1 MALKKTSKKDLQTR
15 LDQLKEKVETIT
27 MRLDRQS
34 YAHSKLKGK
43 VKYLWRDA
51 SDLLGVRASLQS
63 QLQGLA
69 DANEGLPYKCR
80 LLQEA
85 DDRLEQQQTDLA
97 KTLSSVQQQLDV
109 LQRDNDLG
117 GELASQGQRQ
127 QELVQVTESLAAKLQ
142 DLEVSTSLVERA
154 GDELTT
160 RVNTL
165 ESSASEILKRQQE
178 LDELAHGLNDHVEV
192 LPALQ
197 EHLEKLTSDLNTL
210 WDNAD
215 GMGVSL
221 KQQTHITTLLG
232 QSRDDLA
239 DRTGVLENELRT
251 LAEQQSQHL
260 SPLSDKM
267 AGFQKAL
274 DHLSNQSQDLPAN
287 GNDTRLHDLEETTS
301 RVERA
306 GDEIQ
311 ARTETLESSAVELS
325 SQLQAMERQLSEL
338 VGGADGPKSDK
349 VELGDL
355 CRSLERQLNGLKS
368 KQSANH
374 SLLEDFLS
382 RTGGLEKAAVTQ
394 TEHTD
399 TFSNRLATLTEEL
412 HGLLALKTDRRLD
425 DLELRNNSL
434 EQSLQGERG
443 RISELEQVGVSL
455 NEQLNSAVTDTG
467 ALEERVNTLGT
478 GSERLNNE
486 IDRLDGEFQALNR
499 SMQEQLHA
507 HDARLLEQ
515 HQQLDGVVDGQRE
528 ITDALRSRLD
538 ELKVE
543 LQETNRSTQEQ
554 QQDQDTRLLEL
565 QQQLDDVVVLYSE
578 PTDNINNRLDGLD
591 NVHQALQEKTETL
604 QVQQAQQNDETQGLK
619 QRSLLLMMLLLLITA
634 TLGFLLFWDSTT
646 PEEPQQ
652 VDKAE
657 PAVISEP
664 AIDSTKLENEVAEL
678 RQGLSQLGDSVA
690 QVTHSVDEIKASVDP
705 ELPGKIN
712 RLSDNLETLSQ
723 ENLQKQ
729 QESAR
734 LKTSQQQV
742 QAELDKITGKVK
754 ALERTTPNL
763 MVIAAA
769 QTPEGRQWIKA
780 QQLGQYT
787 LQVVGVHKRE
797 SLARFVRQQ
806 GIEADSAIYHTEH
819 QGQKWYVLF
828 YGNYETLEQ
837 AKAATRQLPAD
848 LAAYKPWIRRIPETG
863 GLFPF

>member
-1 MALKKTSKKDLQTR
+1 MSLKKTSKKDLQTG

-27 MRLDRQS
+27 SRLDRQS

-51 SDLLGVRASLQS
+51 HDLLGVRASLQS
-63 QLQGLA
+63 QFQGLA
-69 DANEGLPYKCR
+69 DANEGLPYTCR
-80 LLQEA
+80 LLQES

-97 KTLSSVQQQLDV
+97 QTLTSVQQQLDA
-109 LQRDNDLG
+109 LQCDNDLG

-127 QELVQVTESLAAKLQ
+127 QELVQITEGLAAKLQ
-142 DLEVSTSLVERA
+142 DLEESTSLVERA
-154 GDELTT
+154 GDELEA
-160 RVNTL
+160 RINTL
-165 ESSASEILKRQQE
+165 EGSASEILKRQQE

-197 EHLEKLTSDLNTL
+197 ARLDKLTSDLNTL

-239 DRTGVLENELRT
+239 DRTGALENELRT

-260 SPLSDKM
+260 SSLSDKM
-267 AGFQKAL
+267 AGLQKAL
-274 DHLSNQSQDLPAN
+274 DHLSNQPQDLPAS

-338 VGGADGPKSDK
+338 VGGADSPKSDK
-349 VELGDL
+349 VELDDL
-355 CRSLERQLNGLKS
+355 CHSLERQLNGLKS
-368 KQSANH
+368 KQSASH
-374 SLLEDFLS
+374 SLLEEFLS

-399 TFSNRLATLTEEL
+399 TFANRLATLTEEL
-412 HGLLALKTDRRLD
+412 HGLLALETDRRLD
-425 DLELRNNSL
+425 DLDLRNNSL

-467 ALEERVNTLGT
+467 ALEERINTLGT
-478 GSERLNNE
+478 GSERINNE
-486 IDRLDGEFQALNR
+486 IDRLDGKFQALNR

-507 HDARLLEQ
+507 HDSRLLEQ
-515 HQQLDGVVDGQRE
+515 
-528 ITDALRSRLD
+528 
-538 ELKVE
+538 
-543 LQETNRSTQEQ
+543 
-554 QQDQDTRLLEL
+554 
-565 QQQLDDVVVLYSE
+565 QQQLDDVVVLFSE
-578 PTDNINNRLDGLD
+578 PTDNINSRLDGLD
-591 NVHQALQEKTETL
+591 NAHQALQEKTETL

-619 QRSLLLMMLLLLITA
+619 QRSLLLMMLLLITA
-634 TLGFLLFWDSTT
+634 TVGFLLFRDSTT

-657 PAVISEP
+657 PAVIREP

-712 RLSDNLETLSQ
+712 RLTDNLETLSQ

-754 ALERTTPNL
+754 ALERTTPDL

-837 AKAATRQLPAD
+837 AKTATRQLPAD
-848 LAAYKPWIRRIPETG
+848 LAAYKPWIRQIPETG
-863 GLFPF
+863 GLFPL

>member
-1 MALKKTSKKDLQTR
+1 MALKKTSKKDLQTK
-15 LDQLKEKVETIT
+15 LDQLKERVETIT

-97 KTLSSVQQQLDV
+97 QTLSSIQQQLDA

-117 GELASQGQRQ
+117 GESASQGQRP
-127 QELVQVTESLAAKLQ
+127 QELVQVTEGLAAKLH

-154 GDELTT
+154 GDELET

-197 EHLEKLTSDLNTL
+197 EHLDKLTSDLNTL

-239 DRTGVLENELRT
+239 DRTGALENELRT

-267 AGFQKAL
+267 ARFQKAL
-274 DHLSNQSQDLPAN
+274 DHLSSQHQDLLTS
-287 GNDTRLHDLEETTS
+287 GNDTRLHDLEETTL
-301 RVERA
+301 RMERA

-325 SQLQAMERQLSEL
+325 IQLQAMERQLSEL
-338 VGGADGPKSDK
+338 VGGAGSPKSDK
-349 VELGDL
+349 VELDDL
-355 CRSLERQLNGLKS
+355 YRSFEQQLNGLKS
-368 KQSANH
+368 EQSANH
-374 SLLEDFLS
+374 SLLEEFLS
-382 RTGGLEKAAVTQ
+382 RTGDLEKAAVTQ

-399 TFSNRLATLTEEL
+399 IFSNRLATLTEEL
-412 HGLLALKTDRRLD
+412 HGLLALETDRRLD
-425 DLELRNNSL
+425 DLDMRNNTL

-467 ALEERVNTLGT
+467 ALEERINTLGT

-486 IDRLDGEFQALNR
+486 IDRLDGEFQVLNR

-515 HQQLDGVVDGQRE
+515 
-528 ITDALRSRLD
+528 
-538 ELKVE
+538 
-543 LQETNRSTQEQ
+543 
-554 QQDQDTRLLEL
+554 
-565 QQQLDDVVVLYSE
+565 QQQLDDVVVLYSK
-578 PTDNINNRLDGLD
+578 PTDNINSRLNGLD
-591 NVHQALQEKTETL
+591 NAHQAL

-634 TLGFLLFWDSTT
+634 TVGFLLFRDSTT

-657 PAVISEP
+657 SVVISEP
-664 AIDSTKLENEVAEL
+664 ATDSTKLENEVAEL

-690 QVTHSVDEIKASVDP
+690 QVTRSVDEIKANVDP
-705 ELPGKIN
+705 ELLGKVN
-712 RLSDNLETLSQ
+712 RLADNLEALSQ
-723 ENLQKQ
+723 ESLQKQ

-754 ALERTTPNL
+754 ALERIIPNL
-763 MVIAAA
+763 MVMAAA
-769 QTPEGRQWIKA
+769 QTPEGLQWMKA

-863 GLFPF
+863 GLFPL

>member
-1 MALKKTSKKDLQTR
+1 M
-15 LDQLKEKVETIT
+15 
-27 MRLDRQS
+27 
-34 YAHSKLKGK
+34 
-43 VKYLWRDA
+43 
-51 SDLLGVRASLQS
+51 
-63 QLQGLA
+63 
-69 DANEGLPYKCR
+69 P
-80 LLQEA
+80 
-85 DDRLEQQQTDLA
+85 
-97 KTLSSVQQQLDV
+97 
-109 LQRDNDLG
+109 
-117 GELASQGQRQ
+117 
-127 QELVQVTESLAAKLQ
+127 
-142 DLEVSTSLVERA
+142 
-154 GDELTT
+154 GDTY
-160 RVNTL
+160 
-165 ESSASEILKRQQE
+165 
-178 LDELAHGLNDHVEV
+178 
-192 LPALQ
+192 
-197 EHLEKLTSDLNTL
+197 
-210 WDNAD
+210 
-215 GMGVSL
+215 
-221 KQQTHITTLLG
+221 
-232 QSRDDLA
+232 
-239 DRTGVLENELRT
+239 
-251 LAEQQSQHL
+251 
-260 SPLSDKM
+260 
-267 AGFQKAL
+267 
-274 DHLSNQSQDLPAN
+274 
-287 GNDTRLHDLEETTS
+287 
-301 RVERA
+301 
-306 GDEIQ
+306 
-311 ARTETLESSAVELS
+311 
-325 SQLQAMERQLSEL
+325 
-338 VGGADGPKSDK
+338 
-349 VELGDL
+349 
-355 CRSLERQLNGLKS
+355 
-368 KQSANH
+368 
-374 SLLEDFLS
+374 
-382 RTGGLEKAAVTQ
+382 TQ

-412 HGLLALKTDRRLD
+412 HGLLALETDRRLD
-425 DLELRNNSL
+425 DLDLRNNSL

-467 ALEERVNTLGT
+467 ALEERINTLGT

-507 HDARLLEQ
+507 HDSRLLEQ
-515 HQQLDGVVDGQRE
+515 
-528 ITDALRSRLD
+528 
-538 ELKVE
+538 
-543 LQETNRSTQEQ
+543 
-554 QQDQDTRLLEL
+554 
-565 QQQLDDVVVLYSE
+565 QQQLDDVVVLFSE
-578 PTDNINNRLDGLD
+578 PTDNINSRLDGLD
-591 NVHQALQEKTETL
+591 NAHQALQEKTETL

-619 QRSLLLMMLLLLITA
+619 QRSLLLMMLLITA
-634 TLGFLLFWDSTT
+634 TVGFLLFRDSTT

-657 PAVISEP
+657 PAVIREP

-705 ELPGKIN
+705 ELPGKVN
-712 RLSDNLETLSQ
+712 RLTDNLKTLSQ

-763 MVIAAA
+763 MVMAAV

-848 LAAYKPWIRRIPETG
+848 LAAYKPWIRQIPETG
-863 GLFPF
+863 GLFPL

>member
-1 MALKKTSKKDLQTR
+1 MAR
-15 LDQLKEKVETIT
+15 L
-27 MRLDRQS
+27 
-34 YAHSKLKGK
+34 
-43 VKYLWRDA
+43 
-51 SDLLGVRASLQS
+51 
-63 QLQGLA
+63 
-69 DANEGLPYKCR
+69 
-80 LLQEA
+80 
-85 DDRLEQQQTDLA
+85 
-97 KTLSSVQQQLDV
+97 
-109 LQRDNDLG
+109 
-117 GELASQGQRQ
+117 
-127 QELVQVTESLAAKLQ
+127 
-142 DLEVSTSLVERA
+142 
-154 GDELTT
+154 
-160 RVNTL
+160 
-165 ESSASEILKRQQE
+165 
-178 LDELAHGLNDHVEV
+178 
-192 LPALQ
+192 
-197 EHLEKLTSDLNTL
+197 
-210 WDNAD
+210 
-215 GMGVSL
+215 
-221 KQQTHITTLLG
+221 
-232 QSRDDLA
+232 
-239 DRTGVLENELRT
+239 
-251 LAEQQSQHL
+251 
-260 SPLSDKM
+260 
-267 AGFQKAL
+267 QKAL
-274 DHLSNQSQDLPAN
+274 DHLSSQPQDLLAS

-311 ARTETLESSAVELS
+311 ARTETLESSAAELS
-325 SQLQAMERQLSEL
+325 SQLQAMERQLIEL
-338 VGGADGPKSDK
+338 VGEAGSPK
-349 VELGDL
+349 VELDDL
-355 CRSLERQLNGLKS
+355 CRSLEQQLNGLKS
-368 KQSANH
+368 EQSANH
-374 SLLEDFLS
+374 SRLEEFLS

-399 TFSNRLATLTEEL
+399 TFANRLATLTEEL
-412 HGLLALKTDRRLD
+412 HGLLALETDRRLD
-425 DLELRNNSL
+425 DLDLRNNTL

-467 ALEERVNTLGT
+467 ALEERINTLGT

-486 IDRLDGEFQALNR
+486 IDRLDGKFQALNR

-507 HDARLLEQ
+507 HDSRLLEQ
-515 HQQLDGVVDGQRE
+515 
-528 ITDALRSRLD
+528 
-538 ELKVE
+538 
-543 LQETNRSTQEQ
+543 
-554 QQDQDTRLLEL
+554 
-565 QQQLDDVVVLYSE
+565 QQQLDDVVVLFSE
-578 PTDNINNRLDGLD
+578 STDNINSRLDGLD
-591 NVHQALQEKTETL
+591 NAHQALQEKTETL

-619 QRSLLLMMLLLLITA
+619 QRSLLLMITA
-634 TLGFLLFWDSTT
+634 TVGFLLFRDSTT

-657 PAVISEP
+657 PAVIREP

-712 RLSDNLETLSQ
+712 RLTDNLETLSQ

-754 ALERTTPNL
+754 ALERTTPDL

-848 LAAYKPWIRRIPETG
+848 LAAYKPWIRRIPEAG
-863 GLFPF
+863 GLFPL

>member
-1 MALKKTSKKDLQTR
+1 MTLKKTSKKDLQTR

-85 DDRLEQQQTDLA
+85 DDRLEQQQTELA
-97 KTLSSVQQQLDV
+97 QTLSSIQQQLDA
-109 LQRDNDLG
+109 LPRDNDLG

-154 GDELTT
+154 GDELET

-197 EHLEKLTSDLNTL
+197 EHLDKLTSDLNTL

-232 QSRDDLA
+232 QSRDDLT
-239 DRTGVLENELRT
+239 DRTGALENELRT

-267 AGFQKAL
+267 AGLQKAL
-274 DHLSNQSQDLPAN
+274 DHLSNQPQDLPAS

-338 VGGADGPKSDK
+338 VGGADSPESDK
-349 VELGDL
+349 VELDDL

-412 HGLLALKTDRRLD
+412 HGLLALETDRRLD

-467 ALEERVNTLGT
+467 ALEERINTLGT

-507 HDARLLEQ
+507 HDSRLLEQ
-515 HQQLDGVVDGQRE
+515 
-528 ITDALRSRLD
+528 
-538 ELKVE
+538 
-543 LQETNRSTQEQ
+543 
-554 QQDQDTRLLEL
+554 
-565 QQQLDDVVVLYSE
+565 QQQLDDVVVLFSE
-578 PTDNINNRLDGLD
+578 PTDNINSRLDGLD
-591 NVHQALQEKTETL
+591 NAHQALQEKTETL
-604 QVQQAQQNDETQGLK
+604 QVHQAQQNDETQGLK

-634 TLGFLLFWDSTT
+634 TVGFLLFRDSTT

-657 PAVISEP
+657 PAVIREP

-678 RQGLSQLGDSVA
+678 RQGLSLLGDSVA

-712 RLSDNLETLSQ
+712 RLTDNLETLSQ

-742 QAELDKITGKVK
+742 QAELDKITGKIK

-797 SLARFVRQQ
+797 SLVRFVRQQ

-837 AKAATRQLPAD
+837 AKAATKQLPAD
-848 LAAYKPWIRRIPETG
+848 LAAYKPWIRQIPETG
-863 GLFPF
+863 GLLPL